1 MTPVWVLLGSVAGA
15 IIGSFIATLILRW
28 PAGRS
33 VIGGR
38 SQCDGCG
45 RQLRASELLPIV
57 SFVASRGRCRSC
69 TAPIAR
75 FHLIV
80 ELSAAG
86 LGGLALW
93 LAPDLRGIALALLWW
108 QLLTIALLDARHF
121 WLPDR
126 LTVLLAASGLALG
139 GFLLG
144 APLQDRIIG
153 GMAGFAVLAL
163 IAAGYRRVRGRDGLG
178 GGDPKLLGAIG
189 CWLGWSALAPI
200 VLIAGLVG
208 IGVAIAGRKA
218 RFDALP
224 FGTFLAA
231 GGLLWSGLQL
241 ARAVAQAAGIER
253 N

>member
-1 MTPVWVLLGSVAGA
+1 MTPIWVVLGSMSGA

-33 VIGGR
+33 VVSGR
-38 SQCDGCG
+38 SHCDGCG
-45 RQLRASELLPIV
+45 RQLRAGELVPIV
-57 SFVASRGRCRSC
+57 SFVASGGRCRSC
-69 TAPIAR
+69 NAAIPR
-75 FHLIV
+75 FHPIV
-80 ELSAAG
+80 ELCAAA

-108 QLLTIALLDARHF
+108 QLLTIALLDARHL

-126 LTVLLAASGLALG
+126 LNMVLAASGLALG

-144 APLQDRIIG
+144 PPLLDRMIG
-153 GMAGFAVLAL
+153 GLAGFAVLAL
-163 IAAGYRRVRGRDGLG
+163 VAAGYRRFRGRDGLG

-189 CWLGWSALAPI
+189 CWLGWTALAPV
-200 VLIAGLVG
+200 VLIAALIGL
-208 IGVAIAGRKA
+208 GVAIAGRKD

-231 GGLLWSGLQL
+231 SGLLWSGLQL
-241 ARAVAQAAGIER
+241 ARALTQAAGIER